1 MSTKLPLLAVFLIP
15 LSAAELIVKVTGY
28 PENQGYVGCAL
39 YSSPN
44 GFPTDPAKAISQ
56 RHPARRQSLECRF
69 ENLKPGDYAV
79 AVSADLNS
87 NNKTDK
93 NFLGM
98 PTEPW
103 GVSRNPRPKM
113 RAPRFE
119 EAVLKIED
127 GAPTKIEVQ
136 LAK

>member
-1 MSTKLPLLAVFLIP
+1 MSTKFLLLALSITP
-15 LSAAELIVKVTGY
+15 LSAADLIVKVTGY

-39 YSSPN
+39 YSSAT
-44 GFPTDPAKAISQ
+44 GFPTDPAKAQAQ
-56 RHPARRQSLECRF
+56 RHPARGQSLECRF

-79 AVSADLNS
+79 AVSADTNS
-87 NNKTDK
+87 NGKTDK

-103 GVSRNPRPKM
+103 GVSRNPCPKM

-119 EAVLKIED
+119 EAVLKVED

>member
-1 MSTKLPLLAVFLIP
+1 MSTIIVILAALVLPL
-15 LSAAELIVKVTGY
+15 AAADLIVKVTGY

-39 YSSPN
+39 YSSAT
-44 GFPTDPAKAISQ
+44 GFPTDPANAISQ
-56 RHPARRQSLECRF
+56 RHPARGQSLECRF
-69 ENLKPGDYAV
+69 ENLKPGEYAV
-79 AVSADLNS
+79 AISADLNS
-87 NNKTDK
+87 NGKTDK

-119 EAVLKIED
+119 EAVLKVED